1 MTRGGSRANE
11 KAGRQEQR
19 EEWVKMLKHFPI
31 GDAREKHAVEVVL
44 CLHNQPCQKG
54 GLGVGDRSQEHHRKV
69 GRSQVSWRRN

>member
-31 GDAREKHAVEVVL
+31 GDARENHCVEPVL
-44 CLHNQPCQKG
+44 LLPKG
-54 GLGVGDRSQEHHRKV
+54 LSIIR
-69 GRSQVSWRRN
+69 